1 MIFNQRVLTVGVEGF
16 LKKCR
21 GFGIFECG
29 FPPQYDFD
37 SFDIC

>member
-16 LKKCR
+16 LKKR
-21 GFGIFECG
+21 REFLGFEGG